1 MAGAAPQHHFERLE
15 ALAATL
21 LVDADLSSLLQ
32 HIVKITSELLPAPG
46 GASVSLWDETS
57 KTFQFGAT
65 SVPGQT
71 PEAAQL
77 VRKRGATHW
86 IMTNLQP
93 RVVPDTARDE
103 FGDSPL
109 LREFGLKAYL
119 GVPLQMNGKAFG
131 VLYAFDT
138 EVRTYKDDD
147 IYFLTLL
154 AARAANAIHHVR
166 LLEESQRTLRRTK
179 ALLQV
184 SSALITSA
192 EEDAALQ
199 TVVDSM
205 TEGLQAAHVGLLII
219 DEQKRLIT
227 SQFHSHQRDAIPLDF
242 EEAWEGLTGW
252 VMREKRTAVSPKNRP
267 DPRESVRVQAR
278 RRNGGVGTIIVAP
291 LLFKDN
297 LYGTVTA
304 WRKLND
310 HDFNEDDVRL
320 VEALA
325 GQAAVTLRN
334 KYLLA
339 ETKQLAT
346 IDALTGCLNRR
357 AFFELAEHELKRH
370 QRLQKPFSV
379 VMFDLDHFKS
389 INDQHG
395 HAVGDEVLTAVS
407 ARVKQAC
414 RNVDI
419 FGRFGGEEF
428 VLLLPE
434 TLLDDALEIAE
445 RLRQATQQPLHTKA
459 GELHVTMS
467 LGVTQAEA
475 LDETIDAVLER
486 ADTGLYKAKRAGRNR
501 VLTVSAP
508 SVE

>member
-1 MAGAAPQHHFERLE
+1 M
-15 ALAATL
+15 
-21 LVDADLSSLLQ
+21 LVDADLTTLLR
-32 HIVKITSELLPAPG
+32 HIVELTTELLPARG
-46 GASVSLWDETS
+46 GASVSLWDETTQS
-57 KTFQFGAT
+57 FQFSAT
-65 SVPGQT
+65 TVKGQT
-71 PEAAQL
+71 PEAATL

-86 IMTNLQP
+86 IMKNLQP
-93 RVVPDTARDE
+93 RVVSDTAEDE

-109 LREFGLKAYL
+109 LREFGLRAYV
-119 GVPLQMNGKAFG
+119 GVPLQVDGKAFG

-138 EVRTYKDDD
+138 EARTYDGED
-147 IYFLTLL
+147 IRFLTLL

-179 ALLQV
+179 ALLRV
-184 SSALITSA
+184 SEALITSA

-219 DEQKRLIT
+219 DTKQRLIT
-227 SQFHSHQRDAIPLDF
+227 SQFHSHERNAMPLEF

-252 VMREKRTAVSPKNRP
+252 TMRERRTAVSPKYRP

-291 LLFKDN
+291 LLFKDD

-304 WRKLND
+304 WRKLHEN
-310 HDFNEDDVRL
+310 DFNEDDVRL

-346 IDALTGCLNRR
+346 LDGLTGCFNRR

-370 QRLQKPFSV
+370 QRLQKPFSLL
-379 VMFDLDHFKS
+379 MFDLDYFKT
-389 INDQHG
+389 INDQYG
-395 HAVGDEVLTAVS
+395 HAVGDDVLMAVS

-419 FGRFGGEEF
+419 LGRSGGEEF

-434 TLLDDALEIAE
+434 TSLNDALEIAE
-445 RLRQATQQPLHTKA
+445 RLRLAAQQPLNTKA
-459 GELHVTMS
+459 GELRVTMS
-467 LGVTQAEA
+467 LGVTEAGA
-475 LDETIDAVLER
+475 LDETIDEVLER
-486 ADTGLYKAKRAGRNR
+486 ADAALYKAKRAGRNR
-501 VLTVSAP
+501 VLTVS
-508 SVE
+508 SSE

>member
-1 MAGAAPQHHFERLE
+1 
-15 ALAATL
+15 
-21 LVDADLSSLLQ
+21 
-32 HIVKITSELLPAPG
+32 
-46 GASVSLWDETS
+46 VSLWDEST

-65 SVPGQT
+65 SVAGQT

-86 IMTNLQP
+86 IMQNLQP
-93 RVVPDTARDE
+93 RVVADTSQDE

-109 LREFGLKAYL
+109 LREHGLKAYL
-119 GVPLQMNGKAFG
+119 GVPLQVNGKAFG

-138 EVRTYKDDD
+138 EVRAYNDEDVH
-147 IYFLTLL
+147 FLTRL

-166 LLEESQRTLRRTK
+166 LLEESQSTLRRTK
-179 ALLQV
+179 ALLRV

-205 TEGLQAAHVGLLII
+205 TEGLQAAHVGLMII
-219 DEQKRLIT
+219 NVQQRLIT
-227 SQFHSHQRDAIPLDF
+227 SQFDSYEWNAVPLDF

-252 VMREKRTAVSPKNRP
+252 VMRERRTAVSPKHHP
-267 DPRESVRVQAR
+267 DPRESVRVQDR
-278 RRNGGVGTIIVAP
+278 RRDGGVGTIIAAP
-291 LLFKDN
+291 LLFKDY

-304 WRKLND
+304 WRKLHEN
-310 HDFNEDDVRL
+310 DFNEDDVRL

-325 GQAAVTLRN
+325 GQAAVTIRN
-334 KYLLA
+334 KSLLE

-346 IDALTGCLNRR
+346 VDGLTGCLNRR

-370 QRLQKPFSV
+370 GRLQKPFSV

-389 INDQHG
+389 VNDQYG
-395 HAVGDEVLTAVS
+395 HAVGDEVLTSVS
-407 ARVKQAC
+407 ARVKQTC

-419 FGRFGGEEF
+419 FGRSGGEEF

-434 TLLDDALEIAE
+434 TSLKDALEIAE
-445 RLRQATQQPLHTKA
+445 RLRQVTQQPLTTKA
-459 GELHVTMS
+459 GELRVTMS
-467 LGVTQAEA
+467 LGVTQAEP

-486 ADTGLYKAKRAGRNR
+486 ADAALYKAKRAGRNR
-501 VLTVSAP
+501 VLTVSKQVA
-508 SVE
+508 E